1 MEIGSEG
8 AGRGAWGMEVP
19 DGGARFWS
27 GSMDRTGDASAH
39 LLECV
44 HAARAR
50 CTRHTATGSGVSGDG
65 KKHRHVHE

>member
-44 HAARAR
+44 CMLCPVAVHADARG
-50 CTRHTATGSGVSGDG
+50 TRTRTG
-65 KKHRHVHE
+65 HRHRQRS